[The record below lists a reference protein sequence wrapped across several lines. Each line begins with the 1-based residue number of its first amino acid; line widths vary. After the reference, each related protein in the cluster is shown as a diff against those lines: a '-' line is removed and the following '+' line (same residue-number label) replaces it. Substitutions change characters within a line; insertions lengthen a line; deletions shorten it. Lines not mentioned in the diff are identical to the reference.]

1 MAVFQRRSSFS
12 NSVAA
17 LAVGISIGLQF
28 SVAALG
34 DTSTRAAPETNLR
47 ESCRRAASG
56 AYLNA
61 WDRKLQ
67 TARMVDS
74 VASKLK
80 VTATALDKEQKNLM
94 ALREKL
100 RLKGYDLE
108 LAQAVDSKSGLVRT
122 LEGQIAELEEVLIK
136 TKLSAAETASTEAA
150 RKKEVML
157 VFDIKNAPK
166 SKRPTRLDYKAQC
179 PKYRFLCPL
188 PRDHAIQLRE
198 TTTLESC
205 TRYAE
210 QSLSNR

>member
-1 MAVFQRRSSFS
+1 MTVFQRRSSFS
-12 NSVAA
+12 NFVAA
-17 LAVGISIGLQF
+17 LALGISIGLQF
-28 SVAALG
+28 SVVAFG
-34 DTSTRAAPETNLR
+34 DTSTREVPETNLR

-67 TARMVDS
+67 TARMVEA

-80 VTATALDKEQKNLM
+80 VTKTALHKEQKNL
-94 ALREKL
+94 AAFREKL

-122 LEGQIAELEEVLIK
+122 LEGQIAELEEVLVK

-150 RKKEVML
+150 RKKEVMML
-157 VFDIKNAPK
+157 FDIKNSNK
-166 SKRPTRLDYKAQC
+166 SKRPTRLDYKSPC

-188 PRDHAIQLRE
+188 PRDQAFQLRE

-205 TRYAE
+205 RRYAE